1 MAEAAAKSA
10 AAAAAAVRAAESS
23 IQTATKALAPP
34 AEHNNATRLPEIFKL
49 REQVQQDRQTFRE
62 EAPLLYDEG
71 EYIVQQL
78 DKLSRDR
85 DGNVGQRLLE
95 LRSFW
100 RDLVDRETNQK
111 VLRDMRLLL
120 QSQTADYARQAGT
133 SANELYRRG
142 EMKKIRKRRH
152 AWRDIKRTMQQL
164 HAQNLAVRK
173 IVTQS
178 NQLTSATEADRKCQ
192 QAVEQDPRELRC
204 ATMNSTECA
213 ADPDCQRIGPLCAA
227 REPMHLSERCDDFTG
242 EVAKDDQECRQQT
255 KKAKCRNKC
264 EWVRVPAPF
273 GEEAHACRSRKAE
286 HFTWYRQHPP
296 ELVLPLEQGSAVRG
310 YSTLEQPVAYDLTTG
325 TAKDKEK
332 VATKQSLGTMLTFY
346 RLPKNAGWEEVEP
359 DDVYREL
366 LSAVKVENLA
376 ELQLQDKYLLDGNLQ
391 YMEDTNSKTLDAPYT
406 GDGTDLALDS
416 SRMVFPSDLSPTEIE
431 KLTHQQLAEKW
442 ALRKNHVVVRIPR
455 IDTQTPVA
463 WKGKKGQRYHTRPE
477 PDSVSS
483 FACEFIQNQ
492 CISKRGIRSG
502 THRVDPPSLR
512 KPDMGEVNHASTMQ
526 YLRQLYTA
534 VPQQLNMP
542 HAPEM
547 GESVP
552 QKLTPLDVKP
562 GSPAPTIPTETGM
575 GATEFA
581 EWMPLYQKKKKGK
594 KLTPEEQKVFER
606 TETETDTSKDDLLKY
621 LNFYAQLKGGGD
633 NDEPEWY
640 FEPFH
645 QEEEDEGGSKGETR
659 NLSSIFIPDNWSS
672 KHLQVTLK
680 EGNNKGNKAQIEFKQ
695 DSTTRDL
702 YMLHPELGL
711 YPLTRSPSELPLRTF
726 LQDRDADTLK
736 GYKVV
741 MYKDKAQMASI
752 AAVEFTPPLQPEI
765 NSKVLKYKL
774 PIGTEHV
781 EWYPNSQNEQFT
793 EVPATNFE
801 YWTADATQD
810 HDSTAG
816 RARLWQELFEKGQT
830 LEFHLPSLIW
840 SINGKDLTY
849 KVGPD
854 VTDSNAQ
861 VVEEYIQHMLPWKA
875 VKLGQVKDWNVFKDN
890 ATRDCFT
897 VGQED
902 KSHAAPYSKAIYFC
916 AQGKDKK
923 RYRWLDATTAKEK
936 NVDTE
941 KYDAYYM
948 PAFDQNRETASKA
961 AQVEASAENSA
972 EQAVLL
978 AELEIAA
985 AKAAEKNNSED
996 TEDVFVKLDESS

>member
-1 MAEAAAKSA
+1 MATASQAAG
-10 AAAAAAVRAAESS
+10 AVRRSVQA
-23 IQTATKALAPP
+23 APP
-34 AEHNNATRLPEIFKL
+34 AERDNATRLPEIFKL
-49 REQVQQDRQTFRE
+49 REQVQQDRETFRE
-62 EAPLLYDEG
+62 EAPLLYEEG
-71 EYIVQQL
+71 KYVVQQL
-78 DKLSRDR
+78 DNLSRNLVGD
-85 DGNVGQRLLE
+85 VGQRLLE

-111 VLRDMRLLL
+111 VLRDMRMLL

-142 EMKKIRKRRH
+142 EMKKIRKRRQ
-152 AWRDIKRTMQQL
+152 AWRDIKRTMQKL
-164 HAQNLAVRK
+164 HTQNLAVRK

-178 NQLTSATEADRKCQ
+178 SQLTSATEADRKCR
-192 QAVEQDPRELRC
+192 QAVEQDPHELKC

-227 REPMHLSERCDDFTG
+227 REPMHLSERCDAFNQQV
-242 EVAKDDQECRQQT
+242 EEEDQDCRQ
-255 KKAKCRNKC
+255 KDEAECRNKC

-273 GEEAHACRSRKAE
+273 GQEAHACRSRKAE
-286 HFTWYRQHPP
+286 HFTWYQQHPP
-296 ELVLPLEQGSAVRG
+296 ELVLPLEQGSSVRG

-325 TAKDKEK
+325 PGEDKEK
-332 VATKQSLGTMLTFY
+332 VATEQSLGTMLEFY
-346 RLPKNAGWEEVEP
+346 RLPRNKGWEEVKPE
-359 DDVYREL
+359 DVYREL
-366 LSAVKVENLA
+366 LVPVKVENLA
-376 ELQLQDKYLLDGNLQ
+376 ELQQDKYLLDSKLQ
-391 YMEDTNSKTLDAPYT
+391 YMEDTNFKTLDAPYT
-406 GDGTDLALDS
+406 GDGSGLALDPS
-416 SRMVFPSDLSPTEIE
+416 TMVFPSDLSPTEI
-431 KLTHQQLAEKW
+431 KNLTHQQLAEKW

-463 WKGKKGQRYHTRPE
+463 WKDQQGQRYHTRRD
-477 PDSVSS
+477 PDTVSE
-483 FACEFIQNQ
+483 ACAFIQNQ
-492 CISKRGIRSG
+492 CISTRGIQSG
-502 THRVDPPSLR
+502 THRVDPPRLR
-512 KPDMGEVNHASTMQ
+512 KPDMGQVNHASTMQ

-552 QKLTPLDVKP
+552 QKLTPIDAKP
-562 GSPAPTIPTETGM
+562 KVPEEIPTETGM

-581 EWMPLYQKKKKGK
+581 EWIPLHQKKEEGK

-640 FEPFH
+640 FEK
-645 QEEEDEGGSKGETR
+645 EKEGGGSTAEP
-659 NLSSIFIPDNWSS
+659 NHLSSIFIPDSWSS

-680 EGNNKGNKAQIEFKQ
+680 KGGKAHIQFKQ

-711 YPLTRSPSELPLRTF
+711 YPLTRSPSDLSLRTF
-726 LQDRDADTLK
+726 LQDRNADTLE

-741 MYKDKAQMASI
+741 MYKDEAQIKAIGEALQ
-752 AAVEFTPPLQPEI
+752 PPLEPE
-765 NSKVLKYKL
+765 NSNVLQYKL
-774 PIGTEHV
+774 PIGGNEHV

-830 LEFHLPSLIW
+830 LEFHLPSLVW

-849 KVGPD
+849 KVGQEMAD
-854 VTDSNAQ
+854 IK
-861 VVEEYIQHMLPWKA
+861 VEQYIRHMLPWKA
-875 VKLGQVKDWNVFKDN
+875 VKLGKVEEWNVFKDN

-897 VGQED
+897 VGQADED
-902 KSHAAPYSKAIYFC
+902 KYQAAPYSKAIYFC
-916 AQGKDKK
+916 TQGGDDPKK
-923 RYRWLDATTAKEK
+923 RYRWLDATTANEEK
-936 NVDTE
+936 VDTE
-941 KYDAYYM
+941 DYDAYYI
-948 PAFDQNRETASKA
+948 PAFDQNRETASKVA
-961 AQVEASAENSA
+961 DVEASAENSA
-972 EQAVLL
+972 QQAVLL

-985 AKAAEKNNSED
+985 ANAAKKNNSE
-996 TEDVFVKLDESS
+996 EAVDVFVKLDESS